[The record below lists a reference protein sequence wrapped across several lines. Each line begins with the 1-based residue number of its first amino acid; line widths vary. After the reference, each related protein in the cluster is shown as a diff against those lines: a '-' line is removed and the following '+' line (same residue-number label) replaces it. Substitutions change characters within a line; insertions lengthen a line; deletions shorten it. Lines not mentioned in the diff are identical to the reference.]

1 MDLNLKALI
10 GITYLIPIAVT
21 LRKIYTPSFDMP
33 DSIALVVAKIDK
45 ARLEACGFARDPDAR
60 SFERRT

>member
-21 LRKIYTPSFDMP
+21 LRKIYTPNFDMP
-33 DSIALVVAKIDK
+33 ESIALVVAKIDK
-45 ARLEACGFARDPDAR
+45 ARLEARGIRQHDDAR
-60 SFERRT
+60 PLELQS

>member
-10 GITYLIPIAVT
+10 GITYLIPIAIT
-21 LRKIYTPSFDMP
+21 LRKIYSPSFDIP

-45 ARLEACGFARDPDAR
+45 ARLETRGLSQHDDTR
-60 SFERRT
+60 SLELQP